1 MRRTH
6 GLRQGTRSIASRSK
20 KDRGRLFIS
29 RAIHPYKIGDS
40 VAIVIDG
47 GQQKGMPHRRFQ
59 GRTGTISGKQGRAYV
74 ITVKDGNMTKTVVSR
89 PEHLRPQSEV
99 RK

>member
-6 GLRQGTRSIASRSK
+6 GTRQGSRSIMSRSK
-20 KDRGRLFIS
+20 SDRGRLFI
-29 RAIHPYKIGDS
+29 RRVMHPYVIGDR

-59 GRTGTISGKQGRAYV
+59 GRSGVITAQQGRAWV
-74 ITVKDGNMTKTVVSR
+74 VALKDGNMAKTVISR
-89 PEHLRPQSEV
+89 PEHLRPLE
-99 RK
+99 

>member
-6 GLRQGTRSIASRSK
+6 GTRQGTRTIASRSK
-20 KDRGRLFIS
+20 KERGRLFI
-29 RAIHPYKIGDS
+29 RRVMHPYEIGDNVS
-40 VAIVIDG
+40 IVIDG

-74 ITVKDGNMTKTVVSR
+74 VSVKDGNKAKTVVSR
-89 PEHLRPQSEV
+89 PEHLRPAE
-99 RK
+99 

>member
-6 GLRQGTRSIASRSK
+6 GTRQGTRTIASRSK
-20 KDRGRLFIS
+20 SDRGRLFI
-29 RAIHPYKIGDS
+29 RRVMYPYEDGEK

-59 GRTGTISGKQGRAYV
+59 GKTGTITGKQGRAYV
-74 ITVKDGNMTKTVVSR
+74 IAVKDGNMAKTVVAL
-89 PEHLRPQSEV
+89 PEHLRPLE
-99 RK
+99 